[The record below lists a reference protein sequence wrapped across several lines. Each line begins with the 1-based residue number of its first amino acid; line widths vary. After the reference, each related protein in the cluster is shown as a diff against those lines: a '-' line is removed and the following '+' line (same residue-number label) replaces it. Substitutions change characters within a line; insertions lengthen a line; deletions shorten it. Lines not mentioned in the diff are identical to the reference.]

1 MSSQTVNPKSA
12 RFGFRYE
19 AQERIYSDRLV
30 FFVFIFCV
38 LSTLTQSALILINW
52 GKLPPAIPIFYS
64 RPWGELMLGA
74 PAFLWILP
82 VITVAFVLTNYF
94 IALFLIQSQYFLNR
108 VLIVFSAIIAF
119 ATVYDAVRII
129 GLLV

>member
-1 MSSQTVNPKSA
+1 MASQTVNPQHG
-12 RFGFRYE
+12 RFGFPHE
-19 AQERIYSDRLV
+19 AQERISSDKFALI
-30 FFVFIFCV
+30 VFIFSV
-38 LSTLTQSALILINW
+38 FSLLTQSTFILINW

-64 RPWGELMLGA
+64 RPWGELMLGS

-82 VITVAFVLTNYF
+82 IVTVAFVLTNYF

-119 ATVYDAVRII
+119 ATVYDTVRII